1 VKRIFVGRTVFAA
14 MNGAVAQDQLPRIP
28 REQVTEVQ
36 KQAVTV
42 IIAGRALRW
51 LLPLAPESVA
61 ECRIRRGW

>member
-1 VKRIFVGRTVFAA
+1 

-28 REQVTEVQ
+28 LEQVTEAQ